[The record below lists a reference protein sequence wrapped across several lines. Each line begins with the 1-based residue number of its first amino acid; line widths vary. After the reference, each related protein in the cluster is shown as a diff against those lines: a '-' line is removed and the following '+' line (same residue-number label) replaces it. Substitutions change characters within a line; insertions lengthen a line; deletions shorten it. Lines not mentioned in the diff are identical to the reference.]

1 MRYTIF
7 ALSFA
12 LLNTSLAGEAS
23 AACDVANAVI
33 VDRSDFHD
41 TAVRIQQR
49 LKEQGVD
56 ATKMLYPEARD
67 VEAFAKLVAAKQP
80 RLVIAH
86 LSTFRTAGAKDDRLN
101 VFDRLVSHLVTQSP
115 GKTDIIIYSTSNRRE
130 TPITPRAVK
139 SELADPK
146 KSILTYPLH
155 VELRTRFLAGSEE
168 ALDLS
173 SVVRTLI
180 DRGIC
185 RD

>member
-1 MRYTIF
+1 MRCAIF
-7 ALSFA
+7 ALAFT
-12 LLNTSLAGEAS
+12 LLNTCLAGEAS

-56 ATKMLYPEARD
+56 ATKMLYPEAQD
-67 VEAFAKLVAAKQP
+67 VEVFARLVAAQQP

-86 LSTFRTAGAKDDRLN
+86 LSTFRTARVADDRLK
-101 VFDRLVSHLVTQSP
+101 VFDRLLSHLVAQSP
-115 GKTDIIIYSTSNRRE
+115 GKTDIIIYSTTNRRE

-155 VELRTRFLAGSEE
+155 VEVRTRFLAGSEE
-168 ALDLS
+168 AGDLS

-180 DRGIC
+180 ERGIC